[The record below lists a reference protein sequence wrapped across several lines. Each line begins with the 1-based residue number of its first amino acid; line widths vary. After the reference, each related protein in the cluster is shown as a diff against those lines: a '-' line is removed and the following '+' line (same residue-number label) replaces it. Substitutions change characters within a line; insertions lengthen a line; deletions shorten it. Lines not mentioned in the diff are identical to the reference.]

1 MLGTNKITEKA
12 IATYG
17 GELQSMVAME
27 ECAELVQAIS
37 KCIRKPHDEGARK
50 NLAEEMADVTICL
63 EQLKSIYEVSD
74 LELETWAAS
83 KLARL
88 ERRLNHGEN

>member
-1 MLGTNKITEKA
+1 MPETNKITEKA

-37 KCIRKPHDEGARK
+37 KCIRKPHNEKARK
-50 NLAEEMADVTICL
+50 HLVEEMADVLICL

-74 LELETWAAS
+74 LELGIWTAS
-83 KLARL
+83 KLSRL
-88 ERRLNHGEN
+88 ERRLNHGED

>member
-1 MLGTNKITEKA
+1 MPETNKITEKA

-37 KCIRKPHDEGARK
+37 KCIREPHDEESRK
-50 NLAEEMADVTICL
+50 HLVEEMADVLICL
-63 EQLKSIYEVSD
+63 QQLKSIYEVSD
-74 LELETWAAS
+74 LELDFWTAS
-83 KLARL
+83 KLGRL
-88 ERRLNHGEN
+88 ERRLNHGKN

>member
-1 MLGTNKITEKA
+1 MIGTNKITERA
-12 IATYG
+12 IATFG

-37 KCIRKPHDEGARK
+37 KCIREPHDEKARK
-50 NLAEEMADVTICL
+50 HLVEEMADVLICL

-74 LELETWAAS
+74 LELDFWTAS
-83 KLARL
+83 KLGRL
-88 ERRLNHGEN
+88 ERRLSHGEN

>member
-1 MLGTNKITEKA
+1 MIGTNKITEKV

-17 GELQSMVAME
+17 RELQSMVAME

-37 KCIRKPHDEGARK
+37 KCIREPHDEEARK
-50 NLAEEMADVTICL
+50 HLVEEMADVLICMQ
-63 EQLKSIYEVSD
+63 QLKRIYDVSD
-74 LELETWAAS
+74 FELDAWTAS
-83 KLARL
+83 KMGRL

>member
-1 MLGTNKITEKA
+1 MPETNKIIERA
-12 IATYG
+12 IATFG

-37 KCIRKPHDEGARK
+37 KCIREPHDEEARK
-50 NLAEEMADVTICL
+50 NLVEEMADVTICM

-74 LELETWAAS
+74 LELGIWTSS
-83 KLARL
+83 KLSRL
-88 ERRLNHGEN
+88 ERRLNQGEN

>member
-12 IATYG
+12 IATFG

-37 KCIRKPHDEGARK
+37 KCIREPHDEEVRK
-50 NLAEEMADVTICL
+50 HLVEEMADVTICM
-63 EQLKSIYEVSD
+63 EQLKSIYDVTD
-74 LELETWAAS
+74 LELDAWTAS
-83 KLARL
+83 KLGRL